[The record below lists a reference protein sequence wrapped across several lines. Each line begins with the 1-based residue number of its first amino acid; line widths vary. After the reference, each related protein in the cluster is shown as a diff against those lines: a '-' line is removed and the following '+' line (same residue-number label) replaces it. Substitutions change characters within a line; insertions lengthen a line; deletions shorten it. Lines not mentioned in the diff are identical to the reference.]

1 MSATAYSS
9 TNFAVEANE
18 PVSKIYTYLFNH
30 YKEKITL
37 REIADYV
44 KQNPSALCRYFR
56 QRTDKAF
63 SNVLQKFGLNMLV
76 NYCRILI

>member
-1 MSATAYSS
+1 MS
-9 TNFAVEANE
+9 

-44 KQNPSALCRYFR
+44 KQNPSAAMSVFPGNG
-56 QRTDKAF
+56 QIKAF
-63 SNVLQKFGLNMLV
+63 SNVLQKFGLNSLV